1 MWPGRRIMKT
11 AMRFEIVIPDNSQP
25 ELQAQFLSLTQKLSA
40 QPELINSLIF
50 DQNEEIQSMFTSERL
65 AHIERSLAEVDKG
78 KFLTSEQVN
87 THFAAKDSGWMKNNL
102 Q

>member
-1 MWPGRRIMKT
+1 
-11 AMRFEIVIPDNSQP
+11 MRFEIVIPDNSQP

-40 QPELINSLIF
+40 QPELINSMIF

-65 AHIERSLAEVDKG
+65 AHIERSLAEVDAG

-87 THFAAKDSGWMKNNL
+87 AHFANRESEWTKSNP